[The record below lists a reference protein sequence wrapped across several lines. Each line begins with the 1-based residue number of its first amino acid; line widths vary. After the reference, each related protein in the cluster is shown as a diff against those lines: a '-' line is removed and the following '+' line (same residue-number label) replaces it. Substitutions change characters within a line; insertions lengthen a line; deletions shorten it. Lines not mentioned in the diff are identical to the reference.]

1 MPGLILSTI
10 HMLVHLIN
18 DFSKVTQLVSGGP
31 GGFHTQ
37 TCCCRVH
44 AFNHYSSL

>member
-1 MPGLILSTI
+1 MAGLILSTI

-31 GGFHTQ
+31 GGFHTPDMLVQ
-37 TCCCRVH
+37 SPC
-44 AFNHYSSL
+44 F